1 MMDLR
6 WALEPSRLFNRPQLD
21 HEFPVI
27 ETLQGKGLFRNF
39 EVGSRE
45 RKSATS
51 CLADSSGIGGLPD
64 RRCAHDL
71 G

>member
-27 ETLQGKGLFRNF
+27 ETLQEFWSGKSGEKECNL
-39 EVGSRE
+39 V
-45 RKSATS
+45 S
-51 CLADSSGIGGLPD
+51 C
-64 RRCAHDL
+64 
-71 G
+71 